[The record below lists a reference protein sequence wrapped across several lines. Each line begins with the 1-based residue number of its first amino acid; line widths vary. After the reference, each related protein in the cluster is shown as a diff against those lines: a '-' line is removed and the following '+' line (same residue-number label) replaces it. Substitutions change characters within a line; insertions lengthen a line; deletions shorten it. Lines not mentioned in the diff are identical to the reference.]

1 MRLLGIDYGLSTV
14 GLSFAAGPLAE
25 PLGQKRYQVQNQL
38 FDYLT
43 KLINR
48 QKIEQIVI
56 GLSEGDMAQKTL
68 KFGNKLKNI
77 VNLPVVYQDETLSS
91 FEAKAKLIQA
101 RAPQKKR
108 RLNHQAAATLILQ
121 HYLDSRPQA

>member
-25 PLGQKRYQVQNQL
+25 PLGQKHYQVQNKL

-43 KLINR
+43 KLIHR
-48 QKIEQIVI
+48 QKIDKIII
-56 GLSEGDMAQKTL
+56 GLSEGKMAQKTL

-77 VNLPVVYQDETLSS
+77 INLPIIYQDETLSS

-101 RAPQKKR
+101 HAPQKKR

-121 HYLDSRPQA
+121 YYLDSISKA